1 MIDRIYH
8 TFDKWE
14 CYPAGFY
21 EKKPKDGDLSEND
34 CRQRYAEMLADE
46 AKFSAALERVIG
58 EWTFSCE
65 HYLTNVNM
73 NRLAWL
79 GQAALC
85 IEHGIPSSYR
95 GGFNLLS
102 AKQKK
107 FANEIALRYLNKW
120 LERHGHETIDLDG
133 AASKTQMD
141 LY

>member
-1 MIDRIYH
+1 VERIYH
-8 TFDKWE
+8 TWDKWE

-21 EKKPKDGDLSEND
+21 DSRPKQGEMSEEECKQAYSELLTNVS
-34 CRQRYAEMLADE
+34 AFE
-46 AKFSAALERVIG
+46 AALERVIT
-58 EWTFSCE
+58 EWKYSCE

-85 IEHGIPSSYR
+85 ITHGIPAKYR
-95 GGFNLLS
+95 GGFNMLT
-102 AKQKK
+102 AKQKRL
-107 FANEIALRYLNKW
+107 ANEIALQAMNKW
-120 LERHGHETIDLDG
+120 LERNGYETVDLDG